1 MPARRRRTRGA
12 EFKAQAVQACREPG
26 MSMTAVAMAH
36 GVNANLPR
44 RWVTEQDDAA
54 TAAKR
59 QQVSPQPAGEF
70 VALQLP
76 PPEAP
81 ARDIHI
87 ELQRGATMIKIGWP
101 VQAAGDCA
109 AWLREWLR

>member
-1 MPARRRRTRGA
+1 MATAVIDIPGSLQACTACALNSAPRVLRRRAGIAPSLVCT
-12 EFKAQAVQACREPG
+12 CPPI
-26 MSMTAVAMAH
+26 S
-36 GVNANLPR
+36 
-44 RWVTEQDDAA
+44 DAA

>member
-44 RWVTEQDDAA
+44 RWVTEQDDASDQHDF
-54 TAAKR
+54 T
-59 QQVSPQPAGEF
+59 GC
-70 VALQLP
+70 LP
-76 PPEAP
+76 PS
-81 ARDIHI
+81 RYWRRIS
-87 ELQRGATMIKIGWP
+87 ATKWI
-101 VQAAGDCA
+101 
-109 AWLREWLR
+109 EWLVASSSPLRSRGGVCE